1 MRHLILALAAA
12 SMIGWIILL
21 VCIPNI
27 SPRPPPRPPP
37 PSHPSPSPHP
47 AFPSL
52 ASHPSNLTVE
62 ARTTALV
69 ALQVILAQSTVPTS
83 LITAGGLHG
92 FNSLSYV
99 APLLSGMVPKA
110 PLPSFLSSSWSP
122 SSSWIQPT
130 ASSIITTFPY

>member
-1 MRHLILALAAA
+1 MRHLVLALAAA
-12 SMIGWIILL
+12 SMVGWIILL
-21 VCIPNI
+21 VRFPNI
-27 SPRPPPRPPP
+27 SPRPPP
-37 PSHPSPSPHP
+37 PSKHPSPSPHP

-62 ARTTALV
+62 ARTTVLV
-69 ALQVILAQSTVPTS
+69 ALQVTSAQSTAPTF

-99 APLLSGMVPKA
+99 APLLLGMVPKA
-110 PLPSFLSSSWSP
+110 PLPSFPSSSWSP

-130 ASSIITTFPY
+130 ASSIITTSPY